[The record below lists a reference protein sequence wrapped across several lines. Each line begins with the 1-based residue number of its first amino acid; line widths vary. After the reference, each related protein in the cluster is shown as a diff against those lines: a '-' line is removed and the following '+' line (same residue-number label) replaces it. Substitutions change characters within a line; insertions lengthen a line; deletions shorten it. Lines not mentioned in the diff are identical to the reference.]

1 RTTVPYHHR
10 QRLPLTLATLPRRLH
25 RKSFDL
31 PELATNPRSHARRSR
46 PSTLD
51 RRCSRTWTIPTRN
64 AMRAKNNVAVNCPS
78 NAAMSRTAVSAAL
91 QPRYEPHRKG
101 LLQNEGLPAEKRRE
115 NRRRPPGRPRRMRRY
130 LQTSRMRKLFPRLRI

>member
-64 AMRAKNNVAVNCPS
+64 AMRAFMFVLQ
-78 NAAMSRTAVSAAL
+78 TDAAL
-91 QPRYEPHRKG
+91 AFGLIAVVDGQFAALVLIAGEP
-101 LLQNEGLPAEKRRE
+101 
-115 NRRRPPGRPRRMRRY
+115 
-130 LQTSRMRKLFPRLRI
+130 TSS